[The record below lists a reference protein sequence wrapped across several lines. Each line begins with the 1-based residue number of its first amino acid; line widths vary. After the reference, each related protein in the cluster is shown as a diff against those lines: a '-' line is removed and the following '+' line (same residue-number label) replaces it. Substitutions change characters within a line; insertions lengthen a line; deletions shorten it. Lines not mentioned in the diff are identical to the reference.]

1 MSGEDSHQ
9 LGGDDQSKRARP
21 LCYFEHW
28 LARFH
33 EQQRNKWAIVG
44 AGLVP
49 AQNYKGNYKV
59 APYLMHPSI
68 MSESPSL

>member
-1 MSGEDSHQ
+1 MSDEDSPQ
-9 LGGDDQSKRARP
+9 PGGDDQSKRARP
-21 LCYFEHW
+21 LCYLEHC

-49 AQNYKGNYKV
+49 ALNYC
-59 APYLMHPSI
+59 
-68 MSESPSL
+68 